1 MRVSSILVGLIIF
14 VCACDTENNFTI
26 PDENYFVKFYGE
38 EGDQVG
44 VDFIVNTD
52 GSVVMVGNTSR
63 PGVLQ
68 QIYVV
73 KVDPHGQV
81 LWQRRIGLPDK
92 NDIVKDVELHPDGRI
107 VIAGETEMG
116 TNNRDVYIRTLAQ
129 DGSLLDSARHGL
141 NNGSID
147 TDEEVNSVSI
157 VNGGGI
163 FQPGFIVS
171 GSTTF
176 VGTNESTDLHDAM
189 ALRFNNSLIRIRET
203 GADPIW
209 TASRYG
215 FNSDD
220 YAVKAIEVD
229 PSTIYVFGYS
239 NRIIQTYN
247 GDYNFWYYA
256 YSGDGGIKLGE
267 NYFGKPSED
276 EKLHSVEIAS
286 NQPGVRYILSG
297 TATSSGSSKSAQSFV
312 AGLTPQLTFS
322 STDIL
327 RERNPTDL
335 GVNANDLLRV
345 KVKGSFDD
353 SFILISS
360 DTRTVNQES
369 NIAFVRLKSD
379 LVRDSEPLI
388 FGGEGDDF
396 SGSLAELPDGRIL
409 ISGTMTI
416 GGGNDKG
423 QKKMVLMKLNPGGKL
438 TE

>member
-1 MRVSSILVGLIIF
+1 MRVVGIILILIISF
-14 VCACDTENNFTI
+14 SCDTENSF
-26 PDENYFVKFYGE
+26 PVPEENYFVKFYGE
-38 EGDQVG
+38 EGDQEG

-52 GSVVMVGNTSR
+52 GTIVMVGNTVK
-63 PGVLQ
+63 PGGTK

-73 KVDPHGQV
+73 KVDANGQA

-92 NDIVKDVELHPDGRI
+92 DDFAKDIELHPDGRI

-116 TNNRDVYIRTLAQ
+116 PGNRDVYIRTLSQ
-129 DGSLLDSARHGL
+129 DGALLDSARHGL

-163 FQPGFIVS
+163 YSPGFIVS
-171 GSTTF
+171 GSTTS
-176 VGTNESTDLHDAM
+176 VITTEATDLHDAM
-189 ALRFNNSLIRIRET
+189 AIRFNNSLVRIKET

-220 YAVKAIEVD
+220 IAVKVFEID
-229 PSTIYVFGYS
+229 PSTIYVFGYT

-256 YSGDGGIKLGE
+256 YSGDGGIKLGD
-267 NYFGKPSED
+267 NYFGKASED
-276 EKLHSVEIAS
+276 EQLNSVEIAS

-297 TATSSGSSKSAQSFV
+297 TATGSGNTQSYV

-327 RERNPTDL
+327 LERNPTDL
-335 GVNANDLLRV
+335 GLNTNGLLKV

-353 SFILISS
+353 SYILISS
-360 DTRTVNQES
+360 DTRSANQGF
-369 NIAFVRLKSD
+369 NIAFVRLKGD
-379 LVRDSEPLI
+379 LVKVSEPLI
-388 FGGEGDDF
+388 FGSEGDDF
-396 SGSLAELPDGRIL
+396 SGSLSELPDGRIL

-423 QKKMVLMKLNPGGKL
+423 QKKMVLIKLNPDGKL